1 MSDCLFCRIAT
12 GDIPAKI
19 VYQDDE
25 TIAFDDINPQ
35 APTHVLVIPR
45 RHVASVEACEEDHRQ
60 MLGSIL
66 FACAKVAQLK
76 GLPEQGYRIVTNTGP
91 DAGQSVFH
99 LHFHV
104 LGGRQLRW
112 PPG

>member
-1 MSDCLFCRIAT
+1 MNDCLFCRIVT
-12 GDIPAKI
+12 GDIPAKV

-45 RHVASVEACEEDHRQ
+45 GHVASVEACGEDHGQ

-66 FACAKVAQLK
+66 FACAKVARLK
-76 GLPEQGYRIVTNTGP
+76 GLPERGYRIVTNTGP

-104 LGGRQLRW
+104 LGGRQLGW